1 MIRIMKP
8 SSKALREIQLRLR
21 LFQRVLYRVW
31 KTIVLS
37 RAKSIIQSI
46 DFETEETA
54 QLSTPAIFLS
64 SFETPLDFWVLSY
77 LFQEKELTFLAP
89 RNLPE
94 EKMLER
100 LQKINR
106 ILYLDEKINFRFLRE
121 LLASLRDFNRSIVIS
136 PQAAVKYMSKIPVD
150 PVVVVRIAMM
160 ANVPIIPVVTRWQ
173 EGKCRVWVGSRIFIS
188 PRAKEFR
195 DIFLKRKGSRKY
207 RDLPAEDLITIGRR
221 IFSKLQTGETS

>member
-1 MIRIMKP
+1 MKQSSKIMK
-8 SSKALREIQLRLR
+8 EVQLRLR
-21 LFQRVLYRVW
+21 LFRRVLYRAW
-31 KTIVLS
+31 KAIVLG

-46 DFETEETA
+46 DYEAGQTA
-54 QLSTPAIFLS
+54 LLSTPAIFLS

-77 LFQEKELTFLAP
+77 LFQEKELTFLSP
-89 RNLPE
+89 RKLPA
-94 EKMLER
+94 EKTLKR
-100 LQKINR
+100 LQMVNHV
-106 ILYLDEKINFRFLRE
+106 LYLDEKVDFRFLRG
-121 LLASLRDFNRSIVIS
+121 LLAALRDFNRSIVVS
-136 PQAAVKYMSKIPVD
+136 PQAAEKYMSKIPVD

-160 ANVPIIPVVTRWQ
+160 ANVPIIPVVTRWR

-207 RDLPAEDLITIGRR
+207 RDLPAEDLMTIGRR